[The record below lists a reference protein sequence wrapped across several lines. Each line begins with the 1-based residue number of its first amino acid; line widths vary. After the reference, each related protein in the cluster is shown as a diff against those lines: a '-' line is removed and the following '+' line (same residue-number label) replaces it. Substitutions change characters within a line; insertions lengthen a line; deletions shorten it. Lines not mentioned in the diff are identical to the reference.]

1 MFKPLCESKIL
12 QVVCPGPGRC
22 RSDFNH
28 TLRAAKR
35 SIRLHIPS
43 IIILLC
49 FLCDLTAAQPWNQIR
64 AKNINLL
71 GPQLSSNVPNVSRD
85 GGHSV
90 LIDGYIV
97 WLYDDTEC
105 IGYAGNQLSFVSN
118 TGATA
123 DGSKNVSY
131 VKDYGVVMVGLD
143 EYGQEQYA
151 ILGNETVGT
160 GGWIPFLED
169 ELKFN
174 DRMNG
179 KERVAICEPYRNL
192 VTLAV

>member
-1 MFKPLCESKIL
+1 MFKPLCAPKVL
-12 QVVCPGPGRC
+12 QMLCLGGC
-22 RSDFNH
+22 RSDFDH
-28 TLRAAKR
+28 TLRAAKHCVR
-35 SIRLHIPS
+35 INISS

-49 FLCDLTAAQPWNQIR
+49 LLCELASAQAWNQIR
-64 AKNINLL
+64 VKDITLL
-71 GPQLSSNVPNVSRD
+71 GPQFSSNVPNVSRD
-85 GGHSV
+85 GGYSI

-105 IGYAGNQLSFVSN
+105 IGYSGNQLSFVSN

-123 DGSKNVSY
+123 DGSKNFSF

-143 EYGQEQYA
+143 LYGREQYA

-160 GGWIPFLED
+160 GGWIPFLKD

-179 KERVAICEPYRNL
+179 EERVAICEPY
-192 VTLAV
+192 

>member
-1 MFKPLCESKIL
+1 MLCL
-12 QVVCPGPGRC
+12 GRW
-22 RSDFNH
+22 RSVFDH
-28 TLRAAKR
+28 TLHTAKR
-35 SIRLHIPS
+35 CIRLNISS

-49 FLCDLTAAQPWNQIR
+49 FWSDLTLAQAWNQIR
-64 AKNINLL
+64 VKNITLL

-85 GGHSV
+85 GGYSV

-105 IGYAGNQLSFVSN
+105 IGYSGNQLSFVSN
-118 TGATA
+118 TGATV

-143 EYGQEQYA
+143 VYGREQYA
-151 ILGNETVGT
+151 ILENETVGT
-160 GGWIPFLED
+160 GGWIPFLKD

-179 KERVAICEPYRNL
+179 KERVAICEPYWNL
-192 VTLAV
+192 VTPIVWQCRSD